1 MIRFSFIPISSC
13 IPLNC
18 FASKARLFFLFVCFR
33 VILGEKFDFSFFFH
47 CVCRNLNCDDC
58 ARVSWNG
65 KTQERFFKIEMQIGR
80 FVTVRPH

>member
-33 VILGEKFDFSFFFH
+33 VILGEKFDFSFFFTV
-47 CVCRNLNCDDC
+47 CVGTSTVMIVRALVGTVKPKSDFLKLKCR
-58 ARVSWNG
+58 
-65 KTQERFFKIEMQIGR
+65 
-80 FVTVRPH
+80 